1 MTGEPDDGRGAG
13 DERPIRALGMA
24 GSLRRASYNR
34 ALLRAAAEL
43 APARLDVEVFDLS
56 PVPFY
61 HGDVEK
67 EGDPEPVAA
76 LKSAI
81 RSADLVL
88 IVTPEYNQG
97 MPAVTKNAV
106 DWGSRPPK
114 PQAWEGK
121 PVAIMGA
128 TPGRLATVSSQRHLR
143 ESLGHLAALV
153 MPQPRVM
160 VSGAGSLFEGDPP
173 SLVDEET
180 RARVARFM
188 ESAAEWTDRFR
199 PE

>member
-1 MTGEPDDGRGAG
+1 
-13 DERPIRALGMA
+13 MA
-24 GSLRRASYNR
+24 GSLRRGSYNR
-34 ALLRAAAEL
+34 ALLRAAVEL
-43 APARLDVEVFDLS
+43 APGRVELEPFELA

-61 HGDVEK
+61 DRDVEK

-81 RSADLVL
+81 RAADLVV
-88 IVTPEYNQG
+88 IATPEYNQS

-128 TPGRLATVSSQRHLR
+128 TPGRLGTVSSQRHLR
-143 ESLGHLAALV
+143 ESLAHLAALV
-153 MPQPRVM
+153 MPQPRIFVA
-160 VSGAGSLFEGDPP
+160 GAASLFEGDPP
-173 SLVDEET
+173 ELVDEKT
-180 RARVARFM
+180 RELLERFM
-188 ESAAEWTDRFR
+188 AAAADWAERFR
-199 PE
+199 RE